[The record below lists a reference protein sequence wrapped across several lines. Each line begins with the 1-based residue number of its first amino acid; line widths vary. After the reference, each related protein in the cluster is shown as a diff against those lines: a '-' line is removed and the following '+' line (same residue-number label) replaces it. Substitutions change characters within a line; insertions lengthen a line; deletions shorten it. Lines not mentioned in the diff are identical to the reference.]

1 MINLRDINP
10 ADILAA
16 TVQGTVLESK
26 GYPDLVGSDLK
37 FSFASIEWNSEGCV
51 EGGVAVLLPGHTF
64 TAVKVSSLCF
74 V

>member
-1 MINLRDINP
+1 MMNLKGINP

-26 GYPDLVGSDLK
+26 DHQDLVGSDLE
-37 FSFASIEWNSEGCV
+37 FAFANIEWNSEGCLD
-51 EGGVAVLLPGHTF
+51 GGVAVMLPGNSYMV
-64 TAVKVSSLCF
+64 VKISSLKF